1 VDVQRMTQLE
11 YGTNIK
17 EENNKNMI
25 IGLITIFMV
34 GITLGMYIS
43 SQIEKSID
51 NNIQRPHNEIKK

>member
-1 VDVQRMTQLE
+1 MTQLE